1 MLPSVCNDS
10 FGIPVVEAMA
20 SGAPVVASRSG
31 GVVETV
37 RDGETGFIVEK
48 NHAQQMAQA
57 LLKLL
62 EDDALRES
70 MGRAGRQRALTY
82 FTWDKVAED
91 MRQRYQMLSGT
102 NVASAQPESLPVY
115 ASAHI

>member
-1 MLPSVCNDS
+1 
-10 FGIPVVEAMA
+10 VEAMA

-37 RDGETGFIVEK
+37 RNGETGFIVDK
-48 NHAQQMAQA
+48 NNPQQMAQA
-57 LLKLL
+57 LLMLL
-62 EDDALRES
+62 EDDSLRES
-70 MGRAGRQRALTY
+70 LGKAGRERALTY

-102 NVASAQPESLPVY
+102 NVVNAHPVSLPVY